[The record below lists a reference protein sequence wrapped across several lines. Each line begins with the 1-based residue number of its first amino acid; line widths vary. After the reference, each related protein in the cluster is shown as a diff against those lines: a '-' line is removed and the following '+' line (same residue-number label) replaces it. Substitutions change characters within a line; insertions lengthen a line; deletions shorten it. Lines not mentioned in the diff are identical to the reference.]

1 MLDFFGPRSYRG
13 RRVVLRRVLI
23 GALLA
28 SVAAVFTGQA
38 RAATQVLMPNV
49 SYKRTVQFTAH
60 GPVALNVITAPRP
73 GGLYQLKPLLSNGT
87 ILGKERVTDME
98 KDVSQTATV
107 AGVNG
112 DLFNFKDGHPSGM
125 LMQNKVLQ
133 SPPYRLRS
141 SVGIGTNGKL
151 TVQRVGLF
159 GYWQGLGQRRPLT
172 GLNQPPR
179 GDGTSLFTPAWG
191 ATTPRIA
198 GVSEAVLQPFPPAV
212 PGGELTGTVTLQRTG
227 GGTTIPAGGAVL
239 LARGSQV
246 SKLQQE
252 APVGTPITTRL
263 ILSPD
268 WIASGITDALGGGPV
283 IVRNGKAVW
292 TAGEDFL
299 PSQLGP
305 RNPRTAVGQRRDG
318 KIILLAVDGRRRGSS
333 VGMTNWELAQ
343 AMVRLG
349 AVTASA
355 LDAGGSTT
363 MAFDGKLLNRPSDPG
378 GERPVAETLA
388 ILYTG
393 VYAPA
398 PALPVVS
405 PNGDGIA
412 EKQQLS
418 YKVVRPSTV
427 EASLVGPGGVTA
439 LSDSGTRVPG
449 VYTFQWPGAAKKM
462 RHFHGVRRV
471 EGQRMRTL
479 DGEPLGRWRWVV
491 KATDT
496 GGQQSSVERAFWL
509 NDTLGFIRV
518 APRSVKLRK
527 RTRTAVVARFRLAYP
542 ARVTPSIWTT
552 RGTLIRRLPTRSLGA
567 GTRAIAWSGR
577 FQNGRLVYRGTY
589 VFKVFAQNAYGPV
602 DLNGRFVVRR

>member
-1 MLDFFGPRSYRG
+1 
-13 RRVVLRRVLI
+13 VLRRILI

-28 SVAAVFTGQA
+28 SLGAVIAAPA

-60 GPVALNVITAPRP
+60 GPVVLNVITAPRP

-87 ILGKERVTDME
+87 ILGKERVTDMQKE
-98 KDVSQTATV
+98 VSGTATV

-125 LMQNKVLQ
+125 LMQNRVLQ
-133 SPPYRLRS
+133 SPPYRFRS
-141 SVGIGTNGKL
+141 SVGMGPNGKL
-151 TVQRVGLF
+151 NVQRVSF
-159 GYWQGLGQRRPLT
+159 YGYWQGLGQRRPLT

-179 GDGTSLFTPAWG
+179 GDGTSLFTPSWG
-191 ATTPRIA
+191 ASTPRIP
-198 GVSEAVLQPFPPAV
+198 GVAEAVLRPFPPAV
-212 PGGELTGTVTLQRTG
+212 PGGELAGTVTFQRTG
-227 GGTTIPAGGAVL
+227 GGTPIPRDGAVL

-246 SKLQQE
+246 AKLQQE
-252 APVGTPITTRL
+252 ATPGTQVLTRL

-268 WIASGITDALGGGPV
+268 WLASGVTDALGGGPV

-299 PSQLGP
+299 PTQLGP

-388 ILYTG
+388 VLYSG

-412 EKQQLS
+412 ERQQLS
-418 YKVVRPSTV
+418 YKVVRTSTV
-427 EASLVGPGGVTA
+427 IASLVGPGGATA
-439 LSDSGTRVPG
+439 FTDTGTREPG
-449 VYTFQWPGAAKKM
+449 IYNFAWPSLT
-462 RHFHGVRRV
+462 RR
-471 EGQRMRTL
+471 RTQ
-479 DGEPLGRWRWVV
+479 DDPLGRWRWVV

-496 GGQQSSVERAFWL
+496 GGQESSVERSFWL

-527 RTRTAVVARFRLAYP
+527 KSRRAVTARFKLAYA

-552 RGTLIRRLPTRSLGA
+552 RGTLIRRLPTRNLGA
-567 GTRAIAWSGR
+567 GTRAISWNGR
-577 FQNGRLVYRGTY
+577 FSNGRLVYRGTY

-602 DLNGRFVVRR
+602 DLNQRFVVRR

>member
-1 MLDFFGPRSYRG
+1 
-13 RRVVLRRVLI
+13 VLRRVLI

-28 SVAAVFTGQA
+28 SLAAALAAPA

-60 GPVALNVITAPRP
+60 GPVVLHVVTAPRP

-87 ILGKERVTDME
+87 ILGKERVTDMQ
-98 KDVSQTATV
+98 KDVSDTATV
-107 AGVNG
+107 VGVNG

-125 LMQNKVLQ
+125 LMQNRVLQ
-133 SPPYRLRS
+133 SPPYRFRS
-141 SVGIGTNGKL
+141 SVGITSDGRLN
-151 TVQRVGLF
+151 VQRVSF
-159 GYWQGLGQRRPLT
+159 YGYWQGLGQRRPLT

-191 ATTPRIA
+191 ATTPRIP
-198 GVSEAVLQPFPPAV
+198 GVVEAVLQPFPPAV
-212 PGGELTGTVTLQRTG
+212 PGGELAGTVSFQHGG
-227 GGTTIPAGGAVL
+227 GGTPIPRGGAVL

-246 SKLQQE
+246 AKLQQE
-252 APVGTPITTRL
+252 APTGTQVLTRL

-268 WIASGITDALGGGPV
+268 WLTSGVTDALGGGPV
-283 IVRNGKAVW
+283 IVRNGRAVW

-299 PSQLGP
+299 PTQLGP
-305 RNPRTAVGQRRDG
+305 RHPRTAVGQRRDG
-318 KIILLAVDGRRRGSS
+318 KIIMLAVDGRRRGSS

-363 MAFDGKLLNRPSDPG
+363 MAFDGKVLNRPSDPG

-388 ILYTG
+388 VLYSG

-398 PALPVVS
+398 PALAVVS

-412 EKQQLS
+412 ERQQLS
-418 YKVVRPSTV
+418 YKVVSTSTV
-427 EASLVGPGGVTA
+427 TASLLGPGGATA
-439 LSDSGTRVPG
+439 FKDSGTREPG
-449 VYTFQWPGAAKKM
+449 VYNFAWPSST
-462 RHFHGVRRV
+462 RR
-471 EGQRMRTL
+471 RTQ
-479 DGEPLGRWRWVV
+479 DDPLGRWRWVV

-496 GGQQSSVERAFWL
+496 NGQESSVERAFWL

-527 RTRTAVVARFRLAYP
+527 KSRSAVVARFKLAYP

-552 RGTLIRRLPTRSLGA
+552 RGILIRRLPARNLGA
-567 GTRAIAWSGR
+567 GTRAVAWNGR
-577 FQNGRLVYRGTY
+577 FQNGRFVYHGSY
-589 VFKVFAQNAYGPV
+589 VFKIFAKNSYGPV
-602 DLNGRFVVRR
+602 DLNQRFVVRR

>member
-1 MLDFFGPRSYRG
+1 
-13 RRVVLRRVLI
+13 VLRRILI

-28 SVAAVFTGQA
+28 SLVAAFAAPA

-49 SYKRTVQFTAH
+49 SFSRTVQFTAH
-60 GPVALNVITAPRP
+60 GPVVLNVVTTPRP

-87 ILGKERVTDME
+87 ILGKERVTDMQ
-98 KDVSQTATV
+98 KDVSDSATV
-107 AGVNG
+107 VGVNG
-112 DLFNFKDGHPSGM
+112 DLFNWKDGHPTGM
-125 LMQNKVLQ
+125 LMQNRVLQ
-133 SPPYRLRS
+133 SPPYRFRS
-141 SVGIGTNGKL
+141 SVGITSDGRLN
-151 TVQRVGLF
+151 VQRVSF
-159 GYWQGLGQRRPLT
+159 YGYWQGLGQRRPLT

-179 GDGTSLFTPAWG
+179 GDGTSLFTPSWG
-191 ATTPRIA
+191 ATTPRIP
-198 GVSEAVLQPFPPAV
+198 GVVEAVLQPFPPAV
-212 PGGELTGTVTLQRTG
+212 PGGELAGTVTFQHGG
-227 GGTTIPAGGAVL
+227 GGTPIPRGGAVL

-246 SKLQQE
+246 AKLQQE
-252 APVGTPITTRL
+252 APSGTQVLTRL

-268 WIASGITDALGGGPV
+268 WLASGVTDALGGGPV

-299 PSQLGP
+299 PTQLGP

-318 KIILLAVDGRRRGSS
+318 KIILLAVDGRRRGYS

-363 MAFDGKLLNRPSDPG
+363 MAFDGKLLNRPSDRG
-378 GERPVAETLA
+378 GERPVAEALA
-388 ILYTG
+388 VLYSG

-412 EKQQLS
+412 ERQQLS
-418 YKVVRPSTV
+418 YKVVRTSSVT
-427 EASLVGPGGVTA
+427 ASLIGPGGATA
-439 LSDSGTRVPG
+439 LTDTGTREPG
-449 VYTFQWPGAAKKM
+449 VYNFAWPSAT
-462 RHFHGVRRV
+462 RR
-471 EGQRMRTL
+471 RTQ
-479 DGEPLGRWRWVV
+479 DDPLGRWRWVV

-496 GGQQSSVERAFWL
+496 DGRESSVERAFWL

-527 RTRTAVVARFRLAYP
+527 KSRSAVVARFKLAYP

-552 RGTLIRRLPTRSLGA
+552 RGILIRRLPSRNLAA
-567 GTRAIAWSGR
+567 GTRAVAWNGR

-589 VFKVFAQNAYGPV
+589 VFKIFAKNSYGPV
-602 DLNGRFVVRR
+602 DLNQRFVVRR

>member
-1 MLDFFGPRSYRG
+1 
-13 RRVVLRRVLI
+13 VLRRVLI

-28 SVAAVFTGQA
+28 SLAVAFAA
-38 RAATQVLMPNV
+38 PAHAATQVLMPNV
-49 SYKRTVQFTAH
+49 SYQHTLQFTAH

-73 GGLYQLKPLLSNGT
+73 GGLYGLKPLLSNGT

-98 KDVSQTATV
+98 KDVSATATV

-133 SPPYRLRS
+133 SPPYRFRS
-141 SVGIGTNGKL
+141 SVGIGSDGKL
-151 TVQRVGLF
+151 TVQRVGFF

-172 GLNQPPR
+172 GLNGPPR

-191 ATTPRIA
+191 AATPRIP
-198 GVSEAVLQPFPPAV
+198 GVAEAVLQPFPPAV
-212 PGGELTGTVTLQRTG
+212 PGGELTGTVTFQRTG
-227 GGTTIPAGGAVL
+227 GGTAIPAGGAVL
-239 LARGSQV
+239 LSRGSQV

-252 APVGTPITTRL
+252 APAGTPVTTRL

-268 WIASGITDALGGGPV
+268 WLASGVTDALGGGPL

-388 ILYTG
+388 VLYTG
-393 VYAPA
+393 VYAPP
-398 PALPVVS
+398 PALTVVS

-412 EKQQLS
+412 EKQQLA
-418 YKVVRPSTV
+418 YKVVKPSTV
-427 EASLVGPGGVTA
+427 TASLVGPGGVTA
-439 LSDSGTRVPG
+439 FTDTGTRIPG
-449 VYTFQWPGAAKKM
+449 IYTFNWPSAT
-462 RHFHGVRRV
+462 RR
-471 EGQRMRTL
+471 RTQ
-479 DGEPLGRWRWVV
+479 DQPLGRWRWVV
-491 KATDT
+491 KATDNT
-496 GGQQSSVERAFWL
+496 GQESSVERAFWL
-509 NDTLGFIRV
+509 NDTLGFIKV

-527 RTRTAVVARFRLAYP
+527 KSRRAVVARFKLAYS

-552 RGTLIRRLPTRSLGA
+552 RGTLIRRLPARILAA
-567 GTRAIAWSGR
+567 GTRAIAWNGR
-577 FQNGRLVYRGTY
+577 FGNGRLVYRGTY
-589 VFKVFAQNAYGPV
+589 VFKVFAQNSYGPV

>member
-1 MLDFFGPRSYRG
+1 
-13 RRVVLRRVLI
+13 VLRRILI

-28 SVAAVFTGQA
+28 SLGAVIAAPA

-60 GPVALNVITAPRP
+60 GPVVLNLITAPRP

-87 ILGKERVTDME
+87 ILGKERVTDMQKE
-98 KDVSQTATV
+98 VSGTATV

-125 LMQNKVLQ
+125 LMQNRVLQ
-133 SPPYRLRS
+133 SPPYRFRS
-141 SVGIGTNGKL
+141 SVGIGPNGKL
-151 TVQRVGLF
+151 NVQRVSF
-159 GYWQGLGQRRPLT
+159 YGYWQGLGQRRPLT

-179 GDGTSLFTPAWG
+179 GDGTSLFTPYWG
-191 ATTPRIA
+191 ASTPRIP
-198 GVSEAVLQPFPPAV
+198 GVAEAVLQPFPPAV
-212 PGGELTGTVTLQRTG
+212 PGGELAGTVTFQRTG
-227 GGTTIPAGGAVL
+227 GGTAIPRDGAVL

-246 SKLQQE
+246 AKLQQE
-252 APVGTPITTRL
+252 ATPGTQVLTRL

-268 WIASGITDALGGGPV
+268 WLASGVTEALGGGPV

-299 PSQLGP
+299 PTQLGP

-318 KIILLAVDGRRRGSS
+318 KILLLAVDGRRRGSS

-388 ILYTG
+388 VLYSG

-412 EKQQLS
+412 ERQQLS
-418 YKVVRPSTV
+418 YKVVRTSMVT
-427 EASLVGPGGVTA
+427 ASLVGPGGATA
-439 LSDSGTRVPG
+439 FTDTGTREPG
-449 VYTFQWPGAAKKM
+449 IYNFAWPSLT
-462 RHFHGVRRV
+462 RR
-471 EGQRMRTL
+471 RTQ
-479 DGEPLGRWRWVV
+479 DDPLGRWRWVV

-496 GGQQSSVERAFWL
+496 GGQESSVERSFWL

-527 RTRTAVVARFRLAYP
+527 KSRRAVTARFKLAYA

-552 RGTLIRRLPTRSLGA
+552 RGTLIRRLPTRNLAA
-567 GTRAIAWSGR
+567 GTRAISWNGR

-602 DLNGRFVVRR
+602 DLNQRFVVRR

>member
-1 MLDFFGPRSYRG
+1 M
-13 RRVVLRRVLI
+13 LRRILI

-28 SVAAVFTGQA
+28 SLAASFASPV

-49 SYKRTVQFTAH
+49 SFKRTVQFTAH
-60 GPVALNVITAPRP
+60 GPVVLNVITAPRP
-73 GGLYQLKPLLSNGT
+73 GGLYQLKPLLSNGM
-87 ILGKERVTDME
+87 ILGKERVTSME
-98 KDVSQTATV
+98 RGISNSATV

-125 LMQNKVLQ
+125 LMQNGVLQ
-133 SPPYRLRS
+133 SPPYRFRS
-141 SVGIGTNGKL
+141 SVGITSDGRLNVG
-151 TVQRVGLF
+151 RVSFF

-191 ATTPRIA
+191 AATPRIP
-198 GVSEAVLQPFPPAV
+198 GVVEAVLRPFPPAV
-212 PGGELTGTVTLQRTG
+212 TGKELSGFVYVQNNTG
-227 GGTTIPAGGAVL
+227 GGTPIPRDGAVL
-239 LARGSQV
+239 VARGSQV
-246 SKLQQE
+246 AKLAQE
-252 APVGTPITTRL
+252 ATVGTEIFTRL

-268 WIASGITDALGGGPV
+268 WPTSGVTDALGGGPV

-318 KIILLAVDGRRRGSS
+318 KIILLAVDGRRRGLS
-333 VGMTNWELAQ
+333 VGLTNWELAQ

-388 ILYTG
+388 VLYTG
-393 VYAPA
+393 VYAP
-398 PALPVVS
+398 PPTLPVVS
-405 PNGDGIA
+405 PNGDGIN
-412 EKQQLS
+412 ERQQLS
-418 YKVVRPSTV
+418 YKIVKPSTV
-427 EASLVGPGGVTA
+427 TASLIGPGGVTGFTETQSRPA
-439 LSDSGTRVPG
+439 G
-449 VYTFQWPGAAKKM
+449 VYGYSWPSAAKRK
-462 RHFHGVRRV
+462 
-471 EGQRMRTL
+471 QAQ
-479 DGEPLGRWRWVV
+479 PLGRWRWVV
-491 KATDT
+491 SAEDQDGAT
-496 GGQQSSVERAFWL
+496 SSVERAFWL
-509 NDTLGFIRV
+509 NDTLGFMRV
-518 APRSVKLRK
+518 APRAVKLRK
-527 RTRTAVVARFRLAYP
+527 KTRKAVVARFRLAYS

-552 RGTLIRRLPTRSLGA
+552 YGVLIRKLPARTLAPGN
-567 GTRAIAWSGR
+567 RAIVWNGR
-577 FQNGRLVYRGTY
+577 FSNGRLVYRGTY

-602 DLNGRFVVRR
+602 DLNQRFVVRR

>member
-1 MLDFFGPRSYRG
+1 
-13 RRVVLRRVLI
+13 VLRRILI

-28 SVAAVFTGQA
+28 SLAASFASPV

-49 SYKRTVQFTAH
+49 SFKRTVQFTAH
-60 GPVALNVITAPRP
+60 GPVVLNVITAPRP

-87 ILGKERVTDME
+87 ILGKERVTSME
-98 KDVSQTATV
+98 RGISNSATV

-125 LMQNKVLQ
+125 LMQNGVLQ
-133 SPPYRLRS
+133 SPPYRFRS
-141 SVGIGTNGKL
+141 SVGITSDGRLNVG
-151 TVQRVGLF
+151 RVSFF

-191 ATTPRIA
+191 AATPRIP
-198 GVSEAVLQPFPPAV
+198 GVVEAVLRPFPPAV
-212 PGGELTGTVTLQRTG
+212 TGKELSGFVYVQNNTG
-227 GGTTIPAGGAVL
+227 GGTPIPRDGAVL
-239 LARGSQV
+239 VARGSQV
-246 SKLQQE
+246 AKLAQE
-252 APVGTPITTRL
+252 ATVGTEIFTRL

-268 WIASGITDALGGGPV
+268 WPTSGVTDALGGGPV

-318 KIILLAVDGRRRGSS
+318 KIILLAVDGRRRGLS
-333 VGMTNWELAQ
+333 VGLTNWELAQ

-388 ILYTG
+388 VLYTG
-393 VYAPA
+393 VYAP
-398 PALPVVS
+398 PPTLPVVS
-405 PNGDGIA
+405 PNGDGIN
-412 EKQQLS
+412 ERQQLS
-418 YKVVRPSTV
+418 YKIVKPSTV
-427 EASLVGPGGVTA
+427 TASLIGPGGVTGFTETQSRPA
-439 LSDSGTRVPG
+439 G
-449 VYTFQWPGAAKKM
+449 VYGYSWPSAAKRK
-462 RHFHGVRRV
+462 
-471 EGQRMRTL
+471 QAQ
-479 DGEPLGRWRWVV
+479 PLGRWRWVV
-491 KATDT
+491 SAEDQDGAT
-496 GGQQSSVERAFWL
+496 SSVERAFWL
-509 NDTLGFIRV
+509 NDTLGFMRV
-518 APRSVKLRK
+518 APRAVKLRK
-527 RTRTAVVARFRLAYP
+527 KTRKAVVARVRLAYS

-552 RGTLIRRLPTRSLGA
+552 YGVLIRKLPARTLAPGN
-567 GTRAIAWSGR
+567 RAIVWNGR
-577 FQNGRLVYRGTY
+577 FSNGRLVYRGTY

-602 DLNGRFVVRR
+602 DLNQRFVVRR